1 MYTQEHVP
9 TPAIQQATHERA
21 SSGHASKNSDH
32 IPLGRQ
38 HLGVIVKRE
47 GCVLLHILYKLNP
60 LSVVDFS
67 HVKSYERSPLFF
79 TI

>member
-1 MYTQEHVP
+1 MYTQEHVR
-9 TPAIQQATHERA
+9 TPAIQQATRERA

-47 GCVLLHILYKLNP
+47 AVFYYIFYINLILYL
-60 LSVVDFS
+60 
-67 HVKSYERSPLFF
+67 
-79 TI
+79 